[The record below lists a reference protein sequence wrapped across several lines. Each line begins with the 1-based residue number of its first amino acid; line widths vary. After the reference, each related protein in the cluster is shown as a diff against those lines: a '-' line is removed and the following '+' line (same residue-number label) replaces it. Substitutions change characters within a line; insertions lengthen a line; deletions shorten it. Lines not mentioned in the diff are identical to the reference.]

1 MEYTG
6 YELLWLFFLYSF
18 AGWVLETVVA
28 TIRQKN
34 FVNRGLINGPVC
46 IIYGFSGVF
55 VTIACRGLDG
65 IWLFLGAVIDI
76 TVIEWAAGH
85 LIERAYHERW
95 WDYSDQK
102 WNLDGYICLKA
113 SLLWGVMGFLAVEW
127 GNAFCVLLFGLL
139 PGVLGKIL
147 IWIMA
152 AILFVD
158 NLASYML
165 LTARKGR
172 LDHWEAVDRQLANVS
187 ARLAKWIAKR
197 VENRIHKAYPKAR
210 AAEVTAREADVFAQG
225 CGFYKLVILFFVAS
239 LLGDIV
245 ETLWCRLVMGR
256 WMSRSSLV
264 WGPFSVVWGLAVA
277 AVTAMLYRYKDKNI
291 LFLFGAGTLLGGAY
305 EYLCSVVTEVFF
317 GKIFWDYS
325 KYRFNLG
332 GRINLLFC
340 VFWGFAAIIWF
351 KLLYPAISKLIERI
365 PVAVG
370 KIITWGIVV
379 FMISNMAV
387 SSLALVRYDQR
398 GKGAPAAAQWQVW
411 MDEHYGDAQMEK
423 IYPNAKPAGKEQRRD
438 S

>member
-18 AGWVLETVVA
+18 AGWVLETVFA
-28 TIRQKN
+28 TIRQRN
-34 FVNRGLINGPVC
+34 FANRGLINGPVC

-55 VTIACRGLDG
+55 ITIALRGLDG
-65 IWLFLGAVIDI
+65 IWLFLGAMIDI
-76 TVIEWAAGH
+76 TVIEWVAGH
-85 LIERAYHERW
+85 LIELAYHECW
-95 WDYSDQK
+95 WDYSGEK
-102 WNLDGYICLKA
+102 WNLDGYICLRA
-113 SLLWGVMGFLAVEW
+113 SLLWGALGFLAVKW
-127 GNAFCVLLFGLL
+127 GNDLSVLLFGLL
-139 PGVLGKIL
+139 PDVLGKML
-147 IWIMA
+147 IWGMLA
-152 AILFVD
+152 LLFVD

-165 LTARKGR
+165 LTERKGR
-172 LDHWEAVDRQLANVS
+172 LDRWEAVNNQLANVS

-210 AAEVTAREADVFAQG
+210 AAERDSSEENVFARG

-245 ETLWCRLVMGR
+245 ETLWCRLAMGR

-277 AVTAMLYRYKDKNI
+277 SVTAMLYRYKDKNV

-305 EYLCSVVTEVFF
+305 EYLCSVVTEVLF

-340 VFWGFAAIIWF
+340 VFWGLAAIIWF

-365 PVAVG
+365 PVKTG
-370 KIITWGIVV
+370 KIVTWIIVV
-379 FMISNMAV
+379 FMVCNMAV

-398 GKGAPAAAQWQVW
+398 EKGVPAAASWQVW
-411 MDEHYGDAQMEK
+411 MDEKYGDERMER
-423 IYPNAKPAGKEQRRD
+423 IYPNAKPASGTKK
-438 S
+438 

>member
-1 MEYTG
+1 MGYTG

-28 TIRQKN
+28 TIQQKN
-34 FVNRGLINGPVC
+34 FANRGLINGPVC

-65 IWLFLGAVIDI
+65 IWLYLGAAIDI
-76 TVIEWAAGH
+76 TVIEWIAGH

-102 WNLDGYICLKA
+102 WNLDGYVCLKA
-113 SLLWGVMGFLAVEW
+113 SLIWGAMAFLTVKW
-127 GNAFCVLLFGLL
+127 GNRFCVLLFGLL
-139 PGVLGKIL
+139 PDMLGKMV
-147 IWIMA
+147 IWVML

-165 LTARKGR
+165 LKDRRGR
-172 LDHWEAVDRQLANVS
+172 LDRWEAVNNRISSVS

-210 AAEVTAREADVFAQG
+210 AVEVDTGKGDVFAQG

-245 ETLWCRLVMGR
+245 ETLWCRLAMGR

-264 WGPFSVVWGLAVA
+264 WGPFSVVWGFAVA
-277 AVTAMLYRYKDKNI
+277 AVTAMLYRYRDKSA
-291 LFLFGAGTLLGGAY
+291 LFLFGAGTLLGGSY
-305 EYLCSVVTEVFF
+305 EYLCSILAEVVF
-317 GKIFWDYS
+317 KKKFWDYS
-325 KYRFNLG
+325 KIPLNLG

-340 VFWGFAAIIWF
+340 LFWGFAAIIWF
-351 KLLYPAISKLIERI
+351 KLLYPAISDLIEKI
-365 PVAVG
+365 PVLIG
-370 KIITWGIVV
+370 KIVTWLIVIFLV
-379 FMISNMAV
+379 CNMAV
-387 SSLALVRYDQR
+387 SFLALVRYDQR
-398 GKGAPAAAQWQVW
+398 AKNIPADMGWQVW
-411 MDEHYGDAQMEK
+411 IDGHYGDEEMER
-423 IYPNAKPAGKEQRRD
+423 IYPSAKPAGKP
-438 S
+438 

>member
-18 AGWVLETVVA
+18 AGWVLETVFA
-28 TIRQKN
+28 TIRQRN
-34 FVNRGLINGPVC
+34 FANRGLINGPVC

-55 VTIACRGLDG
+55 ITIACRGLDG
-65 IWLFLGAVIDI
+65 IWLFLGAAIDI
-76 TVIEWAAGH
+76 TVIEWTAGH

-113 SLLWGVMGFLAVEW
+113 SLLWASMGFLAVKW
-127 GNAFCVLLFGLL
+127 GNDFCVFLFGLL
-139 PGVLGKIL
+139 PDVLGKML
-147 IWIMA
+147 IWAMV

-165 LTARKGR
+165 LKDRRGR
-172 LDHWEAVDRQLANVS
+172 LDHWEAVDRQLDKVS

-197 VENRIHKAYPKAR
+197 VENRIRKAYPKAR
-210 AAEVTAREADVFAQG
+210 AAQVTAKDEGKFAQG
-225 CGFYKLVILFFVAS
+225 CGFYKLVVLFFVAS

-245 ETLWCRLVMGR
+245 ETLWCRLAMGR

-264 WGPFSVVWGLAVA
+264 WGPFSVVWGMAVA

-305 EYLCSVVTEVFF
+305 EYLCSVITEVVF

-340 VFWGFAAIIWF
+340 VFWGLAAIIWF
-351 KLLYPAISKLIERI
+351 KLLYPAISGLIERI
-365 PVAVG
+365 PVLAG
-370 KIITWGIVV
+370 KLATWIIIV
-379 FMISNMAV
+379 FMICNMAV
-387 SSLALVRYDQR
+387 SFFALVRYDQR
-398 GKGAPAAAQWQVW
+398 DKDVPAEVQWQVW
-411 MDEHYGDAQMEK
+411 MDEHYGDERMEK
-423 IYPNAKPAGKEQRRD
+423 IYPNAKPAG
-438 S
+438 